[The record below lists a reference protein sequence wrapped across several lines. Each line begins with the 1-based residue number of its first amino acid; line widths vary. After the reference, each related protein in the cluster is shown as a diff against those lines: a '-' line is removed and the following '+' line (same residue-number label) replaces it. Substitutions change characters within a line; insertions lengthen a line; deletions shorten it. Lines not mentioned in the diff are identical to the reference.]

1 LRQLVEKLGGRA
13 AALRFAFHRLVSGI
27 GGYRRYRDLDWGAVR
42 RLVFVC
48 SGNIC
53 RSPYAAERARARG
66 FAVASFGIDAAGGK
80 PANDMASV
88 VARARGVDLSAHVSS
103 RMQDFVPLDG
113 DLLIAME
120 PRHLRAIRHMAR
132 PGNVQVTLAGLWSDL
147 RAPFLPDPYATN
159 SRCFDFVFRLIDES
173 LAQMQAQQAAAKNRS
188 SVH

>member
-1 LRQLVEKLGGRA
+1 MN
-13 AALRFAFHRLVSGI
+13 GI

-53 RSPYAAERARARG
+53 RSPYAAERARAHG

-88 VARARGVDLSAHVSS
+88 AARARGVDLSTHVSS
-103 RMQDFVPLDG
+103 RMRDFVPCDG

-132 PGNVQVTLAGLWSDL
+132 PGSVQVTLAGLWCVSG
-147 RAPFLPDPYATN
+147 APFLPDPYATN
-159 SRCFDFVFRLIDES
+159 TRCFDFVFRLIDES
-173 LAQMQAQQAAAKNRS
+173 LAQMQALRAAAAKNRS